1 MTERTSVLV
10 PVPGGQVRAWDSGGD
25 GPALILLHSGWG
37 DSSIWGPVLDC
48 LPARYRVIRYDQ
60 RGYGRSPAPESPYRQ
75 LDDLVAVLDW
85 CGVEEALVVGYS
97 GGGGPAAGLALAS
110 PGRVRGLMLL
120 APGVQDYPWP
130 PDDPY
135 VAEFGALF
143 TAGDRAGLTS
153 LGLRT
158 WAAAGADEAI
168 RVQVRG
174 AAETYFRLGELERP
188 DPPVYDRLGQIR
200 VPTVMVVG
208 DRDYPMVI
216 RSATAI
222 AGRIPGCRTV
232 TAPGSDHM
240 LPLRIPDQLARLI
253 GELDAAA

>member
-1 MTERTSVLV
+1 MSVLV

-37 DSSIWGPVLDC
+37 DSSIWGPMLDR
-48 LPARYRVIRYDQ
+48 LPARYRAIRYDQ
-60 RGYGRSPAPESPYRQ
+60 RGYGRSPAPQSPYAQ

-85 CGVEEALVVGYS
+85 HGVGEALVAGYS

-130 PDDPY
+130 ADDPY
-135 VAEFGALF
+135 MAEFGALF

-158 WAAAGADEAI
+158 WRPREPMKPSGFRCTEQLRHFFASASSSGLI
-168 RVQVRG
+168 RPSTTG
-174 AAETYFRLGELERP
+174 WSGSGCL
-188 DPPVYDRLGQIR
+188 
-200 VPTVMVVG
+200 
-208 DRDYPMVI
+208 
-216 RSATAI
+216 RSWS
-222 AGRIPGCRTV
+222 PGTGTTRW
-232 TAPGSDHM
+232 
-240 LPLRIPDQLARLI
+240 
-253 GELDAAA
+253 

>member
-1 MTERTSVLV
+1 MSVLV

-25 GPALILLHSGWG
+25 GPAVILLHSGWG
-37 DSSIWGPVLDC
+37 DSAIWEPMVGR

-60 RGYGRSPAPESPYRQ
+60 RGYGRSPAPEAPYGQ

-85 CGVEEALVVGYS
+85 CGVDEALLVGYS

-135 VAEFGALF
+135 GAEFGALF
-143 TAGDRAGLTS
+143 AAGDRVGLAG

-158 WAAAGADEAI
+158 WAAAGADEAV
-168 RVQVRG
+168 RAQVGG
-174 AAETYFRLGELERP
+174 AAGAFFRLGEFEQP

-200 VPTVMVVG
+200 VPAVMVVG
-208 DRDYPMVI
+208 SRDYPMVTD
-216 RSATAI
+216 SATAI
-222 AGRIPGCRTV
+222 AARIPGCRTV
-232 TAPGSDHM
+232 TAPGADHM

-253 GELDAAA
+253 DELDAVAA